1 MLRSA
6 LVTSLGIAFGAAVSS
21 CAAAPTAKD
30 ESGSASISETIP
42 AVANTPVPAHQ
53 RNSDW
58 YRDASEQ
65 VAGVRS
71 GAMARNN
78 AGKAKNVVVFLGD
91 GMSITTI
98 TAARILAGQRAG
110 ASGEENRLSFE
121 EFPVTGL
128 SKTYN
133 VNSQTPDSAGTMS
146 AIVTGV
152 KTNIGMF
159 GVDEEA
165 VQDDCRSARGRELLS
180 LLEIAELAGKPTGV
194 ISTARLTHATPAST
208 YAKTPSRDWEDDGMM
223 SRAARGQ
230 RCKDIARQFIE
241 HREQLNNIYGEG
253 ASDGIE
259 VAMGGGRRHFL
270 PEGTD
275 GGRRKDGRNL
285 IDEWLANN
293 PDGKYAAN
301 KAELAAVSG
310 GRVLALFDDSHMD
323 YAAMRENPEN
333 PQPSLPE
340 MTAKALDLLQKNDE
354 GFFLV
359 VEAGRIDHAHHA
371 GNAANALG
379 ETIEMAEAVKVVAER
394 TDPSD
399 TLILVTADHSHVFTM
414 AGYPRRG
421 NPILGKVVP
430 AWSDEPMLDENQL
443 PYTTLGYMNGR
454 GFRDLGDEPNA
465 DATYASP
472 PDAGRKDISKIDTTT
487 IGYHQEALVPLN
499 SETHS
504 GEDVA
509 VYASGPGA
517 IAASG
522 VNEQNLLFH
531 VMLQASGWEAQ
542 AAARL
547 EALKNAE

>member
-1 MLRSA
+1 MLRSV
-6 LVTSLGIAFGAAVSS
+6 L
-21 CAAAPTAKD
+21 AAALGAIASGCMATPEI
-30 ESGSASISETIP
+30 ESHADTMPIMESPATLKNSPIP
-42 AVANTPVPAHQ
+42 KHQ
-53 RNSDW
+53 RESSW
-58 YRDASEQ
+58 YRNANSK
-65 VAGVRS
+65 VAKSTATGGS
-71 GAMARNN
+71 N
-78 AGKAKNVVVFLGD
+78 GKAKNVVIFLGD

-98 TAARILAGQRAG
+98 TAARIRAGQLAGK
-110 ASGEENRLSFE
+110 SGEENLLSFE
-121 EFPVTGL
+121 EFPITGL
-128 SKTYN
+128 AKTYN
-133 VNSQTPDSAGTMS
+133 VDSQTPDSAGTMS

-159 GVDEEA
+159 GVDERA
-165 VQDDCRSARGRELLS
+165 QQDDCRSARDRELLS

-208 YAKTPSRDWEDDGMM
+208 YAKTPSRDWEDDGLMP
-223 SRAARGQ
+223 RAARGQ
-230 RCKDIARQFIE
+230 RCEDIASQFLG
-241 HREQLNNIYGEG
+241 HREQLNRLYGPD
-253 ASDGIE
+253 ASNGIE

-285 IDEWLANN
+285 IAEWQQQYPN
-293 PDGKYAAN
+293 GSYAGDATALDSVN
-301 KAELAAVSG
+301 SAP
-310 GRVLALFDDSHMD
+310 VLGLFDDSHMD
-323 YAAMRENPEN
+323 YAAMREDPEN
-333 PQPSLPE
+333 TQPSLPA
-340 MTAKALDLLQKNDE
+340 MTAKALDLLQQNDE

-379 ETIEMAEAVKVVAER
+379 ETIEMADAVKVVVER
-394 TDPSD
+394 TDPSN

-430 AWSDEPMLDENQL
+430 AWSDDPMLDENQL

-454 GFRDLGDEPNA
+454 GYRDLGDETDA

-472 PDAGRKDISKIDTTT
+472 PDAIRKDISKIDTTT
-487 IGYHQEALVPLN
+487 IGYHQETLVPLN

-509 VYASGPGA
+509 VYAQGPGA

-522 VNEQNLLFH
+522 VNEQNVLFH
-531 VMLQASGWEAQ
+531 VMLQASGWEAI
-542 AAARL
+542 AAERLISLKKDAR
-547 EALKNAE
+547 